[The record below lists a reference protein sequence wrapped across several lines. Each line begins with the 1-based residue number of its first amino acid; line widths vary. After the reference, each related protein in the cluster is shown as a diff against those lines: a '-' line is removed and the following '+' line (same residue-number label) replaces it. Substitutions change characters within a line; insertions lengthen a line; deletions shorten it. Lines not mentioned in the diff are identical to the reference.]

1 MCLLCPAGHR
11 EMAGWG
17 PENPGMAPKEALR
30 HPRARGA
37 GCDGLARLATVRWLG
52 GDPKTLGWL
61 PKRPSGT
68 PGHGVPVVPALPQ
81 WWMHPG
87 NVFLR
92 ICSGGCTLLHSWT
105 HPGLIVAEFS
115 SAGSSLE

>member
-17 PENPGMAPKEALR
+17 PENPGMAPEEALR

-37 GCDGLARLATVRWLG
+37 GCSCFARLATVKWLG

-61 PKRPSGT
+61 PKRPTVT
-68 PGHGVPVVPALPQ
+68 PGHGVPVAPA
-81 WWMHPG
+81 
-87 NVFLR
+87 
-92 ICSGGCTLLHSWT
+92 
-105 HPGLIVAEFS
+105 
-115 SAGSSLE
+115 

>member
-1 MCLLCPAGHR
+1 
-11 EMAGWG
+11 
-17 PENPGMAPKEALR
+17 MAPEEARR

-61 PKRPSGT
+61 PKRPTGT
-68 PGHGVPVVPALPQ
+68 PGHGVPVAVALPQ

-87 NVFLR
+87 SVLLAVVDAPCF
-92 ICSGGCTLLHSWT
+92 SGGCTLLQALLRYVIQ
-105 HPGLIVAEFS
+105 PKNKIR
-115 SAGSSLE
+115 